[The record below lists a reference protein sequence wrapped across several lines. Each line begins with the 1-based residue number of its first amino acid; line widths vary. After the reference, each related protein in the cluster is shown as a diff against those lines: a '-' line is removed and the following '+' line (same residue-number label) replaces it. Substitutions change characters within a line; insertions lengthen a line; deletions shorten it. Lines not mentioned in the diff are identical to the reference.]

1 EGTAVSSD
9 CECKELEVVTELD
22 DLKAK
27 PQMRPELESALTAA
41 RTLMPEEL
49 PRLLGDLEEV
59 RATALARLSAPAPA
73 QMKPDELLDVEEAS
87 HRLGVSTD
95 YLYRHHP

>member
-1 EGTAVSSD
+1 
-9 CECKELEVVTELD
+9 
-22 DLKAK
+22 
-27 PQMRPELESALTAA
+27 MRPELEIALTAA

-95 YLYRHHP
+95 YLYRHHPKFPFTRRLGRSSACTAKGRSAPEK